1 LLTNHTLDFLSE
13 LSKNNHKEWFE
24 LNRNRYEQSQTN
36 IKLFIKN
43 WIEHFGRKEETIAHL
58 EPQKCIFRI
67 HRDVRFSADKT
78 PYKTNLGAYLS
89 KGGKNTNFA
98 GYYLHI
104 QPNACFFGAGN
115 YMPTPEQLAKIRQ
128 EIDYNYSDFL
138 KIITA
143 KRFKETFGN
152 LVEENKLK
160 RAPKG
165 YEDDNKAIEYLKL
178 KSFIV
183 SRKITDNELTSAD
196 FIKTI
201 TEYSTTVKPFIDFLN
216 HALE

>member
-1 LLTNHTLDFLSE
+1 
-13 LSKNNHKEWFE
+13 
-24 LNRNRYEQSQTN
+24 
-36 IKLFIKN
+36 
-43 WIEHFGRKEETIAHL
+43 
-58 EPQKCIFRI
+58 
-67 HRDVRFSADKT
+67 
-78 PYKTNLGAYLS
+78 
-89 KGGKNTNFA
+89 
-98 GYYLHI
+98 
-104 QPNACFFGAGN
+104 
-115 YMPTPEQLAKIRQ
+115 MPTPEQLAKIRQ